1 MGTSLSA
8 KVVLR
13 KKPTNSMLFIFFHHM
28 HKHKHNTLIVAAAK
42 KGRGSIKKLVPP
54 RNALLGLEGTES
66 ADADE
71 VNGVGEGEL
80 GEGAKGEGG
89 DEVVDGPELGPGPG
103 LGLWEGVGVGEVVGD
118 ICGGRVKDV
127 GAGEGA

>member
-1 MGTSLSA
+1 LVQTRS
-8 KVVLR
+8 
-13 KKPTNSMLFIFFHHM
+13 
-28 HKHKHNTLIVAAAK
+28 IVAAAK